1 MRSTGKIGAIF
12 LALVLTLGL
21 GTAGAAASTKKSRV
35 SSEVSLQSVGPD
47 GAGGQVS
54 SSRKVCR
61 AQRQVSFYRV
71 NSGTSVPS
79 SEPVA
84 STWTRGDGS
93 WTVPGPLYTSQFF
106 AVVQRKSAKSV
117 TCLSAVSNARYWG

>member
-1 MRSTGKIGAIF
+1 MRSTGKIGVAF
-12 LALVLTLGL
+12 VTLVLALGL
-21 GTAGAAASTKKSRV
+21 GMAADAVAKKSRV
-35 SSEVSLQSVGPD
+35 SSEISLQSVGPD
-47 GAGGQVS
+47 GAGGQVT
-54 SSRKVCR
+54 SSRKACR

-71 NSGTSVPS
+71 NSGSSIPS

-93 WTVPGPLYTSQFF
+93 WVVPGPLYTSQFF
-106 AVVQRKSAKSV
+106 AVVQRKSARGV